1 MQLEGEFEDFPD
13 LIFNF
18 KSVSQLSTVVEG
30 VHGNMLN
37 NLITAD
43 NINIWYSILDLVGLF
58 IRREKREEDHEK
70 FKKTVTVLHFT
81 DELCQTV
88 SLS

>member
-43 NINIWYSILDLVGLF
+43 NINLVGLF